1 MLKEQPSLPGL
12 VLDAPMR
19 PRQSLAP
26 NSKCLGFKPQ
36 QVLQKQKHVPLG
48 FPRDISFGLDNFW
61 LDTHIIVKPEIAWA
75 GLRVGGGPQ
84 VGSPQL
90 GEAPRPRQWG

>member
-1 MLKEQPSLPGL
+1 MS
-12 VLDAPMR
+12 

-48 FPRDISFGLDNFW
+48 FPRDISFVLDNLW

-75 GLRVGGGPQ
+75 RLRVGGGPQ
-84 VGSPQL
+84 TQAVGLVQGPAR
-90 GEAPRPRQWG
+90 GRVRCRHKAGFN